1 MIEKRKY
8 IRLHSSIGIVYDV
21 IKNIRKYRRNKTT
34 LSLVKNLSGGGV
46 RLQVKDDLRSGDLL
60 DIEVQ
65 IPHLEESVHAIGE
78 VVWFSHSK
86 SKDHESKEAG
96 IRFRDI
102 DAKDLHR
109 ILEFVHTVGIG

>member
-8 IRLHSSIGIVYDV
+8 IRLHASIGVTYSV
-21 IKNIRKYRRNKTT
+21 IKNIKKIRANKTT

-46 RLQVKDDLRSGDLL
+46 RLQVKDDLRTGDLL
-60 DIEVQ
+60 DVEIQ
-65 IPHLEESVHAIGE
+65 IPHLEDPVHAVAE
-78 VVWFSHSK
+78 VVWFSHLK
-86 SKDHESKEAG
+86 NPDRQTREVG